1 MSDNAQKNTEGGHP
15 IPILIDDRERGCVAA
30 AGLEALPEISCTYQ
44 RLDLGDYQVDGK
56 LVVERKTFR
65 DFVASI
71 EDGRIFRQ
79 AWRMAGGELRPL
91 LIIEGGAREFNGC
104 AMRREAMQG
113 ALLTVSLIWGI
124 PVLRALDGA
133 ETAGLILFAARQLRR
148 ATRGI
153 VFRPGRRPR
162 GKRQAQFRILQ
173 GLPGVGPRRA
183 QALLEK
189 FQNVEAAM
197 IADEATLMEIPSI
210 AKKIA
215 HRIRWAVSEVQVP
228 YKAGGFLLKEAHG
241 KSGFIRFGSPFIP
254 FIPV

>member
-1 MSDNAQKNTEGGHP
+1 MIRQARKSTVVESP
-15 IPILIDDRERGCVAA
+15 ISILIDDRERGCAA
-30 AGLEALPEISCTYQ
+30 AARLETLPEFSCTYQ

-56 LVVERKTFR
+56 LLVERKTLR

-79 AWRMAGGELRPL
+79 AWRMAGGAWQPL
-91 LIIEGGAREFNGC
+91 LILEGKARDLNGC

-113 ALLTVSLIWGI
+113 ALLTVSLLWGI

-148 ATRGI
+148 AARGI

-162 GKRQAQFRILQ
+162 GKPQAQFRILQ

-183 QALLEK
+183 KALLER
-189 FQNVEAAM
+189 FQNVEAVMVAE
-197 IADEATLMEIPSI
+197 EAALMETPSI
-210 AKKIA
+210 AKKTA
-215 HRIRWAVSEVQVP
+215 HRIRWAVSEARIP
-228 YKAGGFLLKEAHG
+228 YSTA
-241 KSGFIRFGSPFIP
+241 IP
-254 FIPV
+254 